1 MKNQFIILFLLCNTI
16 LHAQMLESIKIQ
28 GPQKQVQAIAQII
41 ADRVNEKS
49 PNIITRLRESDSIA
63 FSKNYALL
71 KSKMN
76 AGYSSRF
83 IEKEL
88 QHNRTG
94 KLNLDYQILFF
105 GMVLINLIKEGTIDE
120 IIMFFDQHSV
130 LSDVY
135 VLTSDHQKLGL
146 KEVQLQ
152 LVKLNRSEFE
162 ELGLLLPL
170 RSK

>member
-1 MKNQFIILFLLCNTI
+1 MKNQFLGLFLLCQTI

-28 GPQKQVQAIAQII
+28 GTQKQMQAIAQII

-49 PNIITRLRESDSIA
+49 PSIIKRLRESDSMA
-63 FSKNYALL
+63 FTKNYAFL

-76 AGYSSRF
+76 VGFSSKF

-88 QHNRTG
+88 NHNG
-94 KLNLDYQILFF
+94 IGQLNPDYQILFF
-105 GMVLINLIKEGTIDE
+105 GMVLTTLIKEGTIDE
-120 IIMFFDQHSV
+120 IIMFFDQYAV

-152 LVKLNRSEFE
+152 LVKLKRTEFE